1 MNKKQKKML
10 WRIIVSAVLMVA
22 LHFVPVTGLVRFAL
36 YMVPYFIVGYDIL
49 WKAVLGIWNRQVFD
63 ENFLM
68 AVATVGAIVIGLTDS
83 GDYTEAIAVMLFY
96 QIGELFQ
103 SYAVDGAAR
112 ISANS
117 WISVLTMPTS
127 KWTVSWNRWT
137 PMKWKWAPS
146 SLSSRVKRCPST
158 ALS

>member
-36 YMVPYFIVGYDIL
+36 YMLPYFIVGYDIL

-96 QIGELFQ
+96 HCLLYTSREQVLFGEKQLVRA
-103 SYAVDGAAR
+103 SAGGRGAPGPA
-112 ISANS
+112 
-117 WISVLTMPTS
+117 
-127 KWTVSWNRWT
+127 
-137 PMKWKWAPS
+137 
-146 SLSSRVKRCPST
+146 SRRRPVPHRKVPGEVP
-158 ALS
+158 